1 MDFTRNIEEVSAP
14 EPLILSILTSLAHS
28 RLLYGIFIMCSL
40 MTVTYDVA
48 PVFSVTQDLDVEILD
63 EECLWEAGT
72 SQQWDAFRTSR
83 APRAKTTV
91 RDAMTHLIF
100 GKEQEITTAQPTKW
114 TAFATT
120 MVFHAVIVNMWSVMQ
135 CTQSFTAFAVDEQ
148 NNKLLKAAFTSQ
160 IETALSRCYALVTA
174 DRSERDHTSD
184 DPEGPLI
191 FNCLALLRSA
201 YVRVFTGAG
210 NFNRMMLLSEEPL
223 QVANSIGAYVAGVQ
237 ERSPFLTRAVDKAYG
252 GLLTP
257 IKAGYLLVQ
266 KTAALTWSVEHA
278 VAAWDCALFVTKW
291 IHVMEM
297 QQRNVPPNEDE
308 MRNLVNFRELLAEV
322 DATYSGYGSLAG
334 EVARIWAGFLDDTWV
349 WGITPRMGQV
359 LRQLSDVFIMDWKIA
374 FPQGNP
380 SGPISR

>member
-1 MDFTRNIEEVSAP
+1 
-14 EPLILSILTSLAHS
+14 
-28 RLLYGIFIMCSL
+28 
-40 MTVTYDVA
+40 MTVSYDLPPA
-48 PVFSVTQDLDVEILD
+48 FSVTQDLDIEILE
-63 EECLWEAGT
+63 EECLWEAST
-72 SQQWDAFRTSR
+72 SQQWDALRKLQALRT
-83 APRAKTTV
+83 KTTV

-100 GKEQEITTAQPTKW
+100 GKEHAQPTRW

-120 MVFHAVIVNMWSVMQ
+120 MVFHAVNVNMWSVMQ

-148 NNKLLKAAFTSQ
+148 NESVLKAALVSQ
-160 IETALSRCYALVTA
+160 VETALARCYALLTA

-210 NFNRMMLLSEEPL
+210 NFNRMMLLSEEPR
-223 QVANSIGAYVAGVQ
+223 QVAKSIEAYVAGRQ

-291 IHVMEM
+291 IHAMEM
-297 QQRNVPPNEDE
+297 QQQDTPPNDE
-308 MRNLVNFRELLAEV
+308 EMGNLVNFRELLVEV
-322 DATYSGYGSLAG
+322 DSGYHGTGSLAG
-334 EVARIWAGFLDDTWV
+334 EVARVWAGFLDDTWV

-359 LRQLSDVFIMDWKIA
+359 LRQLSHA
-374 FPQGNP
+374 FSKGWEAKFPHGNP
-380 SGPISR
+380 TGPISR